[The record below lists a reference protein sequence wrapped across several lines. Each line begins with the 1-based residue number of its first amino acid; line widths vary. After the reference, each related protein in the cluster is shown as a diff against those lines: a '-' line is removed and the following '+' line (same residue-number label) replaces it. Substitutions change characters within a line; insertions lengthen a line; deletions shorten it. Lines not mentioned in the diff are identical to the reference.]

1 MFFSWAWLLLPRMP
15 CHGAACDQ
23 RTSPTCFPAGSD
35 RWWYQTA
42 TRVRFGIRFFTLT
55 WRSTWLAWQGWHQY
69 SPFSSMVVLR
79 RSMRYSG
86 KIALTVPSARLGLFA
101 YTQHAWDRCHFQA
114 FPPISPVS
122 VAVPALWDD
131 VHLEVTSEVVVDR
144 HYPIHNNFRFNMPM
158 YALVILALQILVR
171 RCLLL

>member
-1 MFFSWAWLLLPRMP
+1 MFFSWAWLLLPPMP
-15 CHGAACDQ
+15 CLGAACDK

-86 KIALTVPSARLGLFA
+86 KIPGRHSSALWMFA
-101 YTQHAWDRCHFQA
+101 YAQLTDEASA
-114 FPPISPVS
+114 FKPFGTPFHQLRGFYRTLVITHKPVREQTKCFAQVQRIAIALL
-122 VAVPALWDD
+122 VAV
-131 VHLEVTSEVVVDR
+131 
-144 HYPIHNNFRFNMPM
+144 
-158 YALVILALQILVR
+158 
-171 RCLLL
+171 